1 MTTPETRQKARKK
14 TGGAGEKSKQAVPE
28 LELPSSLTVK
38 ELAERINMEPAKAV
52 KQLMRRGV
60 MASVNQTVGYE
71 TAAMVVSDLGYK
83 VRPRVERRAK
93 GARKVESGEGLQQRP
108 PVVTV
113 MGHVDHG
120 KTTLLDTIRKTNVT
134 AREAGE
140 ITQHIGAYQ
149 VSVNDRKITFLDT
162 PGHRAF
168 TAIRARGAQA
178 TDIVILV
185 VAAEDGVMPQTREA
199 IDHAKAAGVPIMVA
213 INKVDKPDANQER
226 VKQQL
231 VEAGLVIEEWGG
243 ETVCVPVSAKRGD
256 GIPDLLENVFL
267 VSDIM
272 DLKADPD
279 CAAEGV
285 VVEAKLDKSRGS
297 LATLLVQKGTL
308 KQADVVVAG
317 ATWGKIKAMFDHTGE
332 RIKEAN
338 PSTPVEILGLN
349 GVPEAGDLFHVVRN
363 EQEARK
369 ALEQGARQ
377 AAPSRATL
385 SDVSRQISSG
395 ELKELNVVL
404 KTDVQGSI
412 EPVRNSIEQ
421 LSTEKVRAR
430 VVHAASGSITESDV
444 LLASTSQGVVIGFN
458 TKLAPGAQQL
468 AAREGV
474 SIQHYD
480 VIYRLEEDIEKT
492 LRGMLEPTYQ
502 EVVTGRAEVRA
513 VFTSG
518 KRNKVAGVYVREGKL
533 ARGARI
539 RVVRQGEVI
548 HESQIAGLRR
558 FKDDVSE
565 VATGLECGVAVQ
577 GFDNFEQGDVLET
590 TRREKLT

>member
-1 MTTPETRQKARKK
+1 MTTPETRQKARRK
-14 TGGAGEKSKQAVPE
+14 TGSTAEKSKQATPE
-28 LELPSSLTVK
+28 LELPASLTVK
-38 ELAERINMEPAKAV
+38 ELADRLNMEPAKAV

-60 MASVNQTVGYE
+60 MASVNQTVDYE

-93 GARKVESGEGLQQRP
+93 VARKVESGEGLQQRP

-149 VSVNDRKITFLDT
+149 VSVDDRKITFLDT

-168 TAIRARGAQA
+168 TAIRARGAHA

-213 INKVDKPDANQER
+213 INKIDKPDANQDR

-279 CAAEGV
+279 CPAEGV

-308 KQADVVVAG
+308 KQTDVVVAG
-317 ATWGKIKAMFDHTGE
+317 ATWGKIKAMFDHTGQ
-332 RIKEAN
+332 RVKEAR

-369 ALEQGARQ
+369 GLEQGIRQ
-377 AAPSRATL
+377 GAPSRATL
-385 SDVSRQISSG
+385 SDLSSQISSG

-412 EPVRNSIEQ
+412 EPIRNSIEQ
-421 LSTEKVRAR
+421 LSSEKVRAR

-444 LLASTSQGVVIGFN
+444 LLASTSQGIVIGFN

-468 AAREGV
+468 AEREGV

-502 EVVTGRAEVRA
+502 EVIIGRAEVRA
-513 VFTSG
+513 VFSSG
-518 KRNKVAGVYVREGKL
+518 KRNRVAGAYVREGKL
-533 ARGARI
+533 VRGARV
-539 RVVRQGEVI
+539 RVVRQGEVVR
-548 HESQIAGLRR
+548 ESQIAGLRR

-565 VATGLECGVAVQ
+565 VATGLECGVAVE
-577 GFDNFEQGDVLET
+577 GFNDFEEGDVLEM
-590 TRREKLT
+590 TRREKLA